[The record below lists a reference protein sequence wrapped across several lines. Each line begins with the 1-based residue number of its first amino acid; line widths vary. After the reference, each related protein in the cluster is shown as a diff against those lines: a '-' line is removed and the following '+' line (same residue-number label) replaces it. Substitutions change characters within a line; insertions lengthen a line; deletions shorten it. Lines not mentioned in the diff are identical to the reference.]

1 MDVIDQNYIEMFPIT
16 DRNDE
21 NIKRSFD
28 LLNEHDYYDFNF
40 DISQR
45 DENGNSILHRLIID
59 SKDENNAINKF
70 LNLPFNVASLYN
82 TQNNDLQ
89 TPLHLICIK
98 RYQKLFD
105 VMINKRKKRIQIIK
119 DVLDNI
125 KGHDKYHVND
135 KNNPTKNLF
144 NLFNYNI
151 QDKYGNI
158 PIVYLL
164 NGDEISYENINPEA
178 IFEKIIKN
186 DLTFNYQDD
195 DYLLFHNN
203 NFEFR
208 LIDKNLKKF
217 IITLKHNT
225 LNLNRYRFD
234 SSSIIS
240 IQSFID
246 SNIDTKNDSQIYYEL
261 LINYLINKNFNY
273 LDHLKDLDQII
284 FFNYLNHL
292 KDLDP
297 DHKTLFDYLDHL
309 KDLARDILFD
319 YLYHLRDIY
328 KDAYNLYLN
337 HLRDDDII
345 VYNEY
350 NDYENHLD
358 GLAGLAG
365 LAGVPGL
372 FTGGAINYSKFYFHY
387 LIYTFI
393 VKNPYTEIIHD
404 IIIIPEFQEVISDS
418 KLTDLFVNMGKNNL
432 IEIVRKFIIENKAI
446 PPAPPAPPALAGGG
460 YYIKGGD
467 PDDLIDKLH
476 KNIIIHPVSINKNND
491 NIIHEKIKFT
501 KGVADEE
508 IEINIID
515 FIPIFTLC
523 AKLYNKYQ
531 NKGDD
536 IISQYLK
543 LNDIT
548 NGEQIIKSNMLDPS
562 TYKKEMLNIYILT
575 MIFTIYYLLLLE
587 QVTYC
592 VNYNNLI
599 MINGLERYDT
609 IKKIMDL
616 IYKIVNDDNN
626 TDGANQQVTNL
637 IQTLKTDKISNNI
650 INDLTLIYDV
660 KGVKTDSNQPNIDTF
675 KFLKFYYDEVQD
687 VMKYK
692 NRTNAGVK
700 SRRVGPPNNLLDE
713 YNSININTKLTNTI
727 NLINNSIKNFNDNI
741 KSIFI
746 NNNQYTGL
754 FKEKTNE
761 NYELKDVTV
770 DNYYTKI
777 KELVKLIK
785 QIQNN
790 LIENVFKI
798 DKETIK
804 KNLQNILNKLGIC
817 DEYRDTD
824 EDSKKILVPLEND
837 VKFTNSFKSL
847 ADNLTAQSEYFQN
860 IYKSNINKFNNI
872 ILQNI
877 DILHP
882 HR

>member
-105 VMINKRKKRIQIIK
+105 VMVNKDRTRRTIIK

-125 KGHDKYHVND
+125 KKHDKDYSNVIF
-135 KNNPTKNLF
+135 KNKPLKDSF
-144 NLFNYNI
+144 GLFNYNI

-178 IFEKIIKN
+178 IFKKIIKN

-195 DYLLFHNN
+195 NYLLFHNN

-208 LIDKNLKKF
+208 LIDLNLKSF
-217 IITLKHNT
+217 INILEGNT
-225 LNLNRYRFD
+225 QNLNRYRFD
-234 SSSIIS
+234 SSLIIS

-246 SNIDTKNDSQIYYEL
+246 SNINTKNDSQIYYEL
-261 LINYLINKNFNY
+261 LINYLINKNFN
-273 LDHLKDLDQII
+273 
-284 FFNYLNHL
+284 
-292 KDLDP
+292 
-297 DHKTLFDYLDHL
+297 YLDHL

-432 IEIVRKFIIENKAI
+432 IEIVRKFIIENKA
-446 PPAPPAPPALAGGG
+446 PAPAAPPAPAGGG

-626 TDGANQQVTNL
+626 TEGANQQVTNL

-660 KGVKTDSNQPNIDTF
+660 KGVKTDSSQRNTDTF
-675 KFLKFYYDEVQD
+675 KFLKFYYDEVQN

-692 NRTNAGVK
+692 NRTNAGVT
-700 SRRVGPPNNLLDE
+700 SQRVGPPNNLLDE

-741 KSIFI
+741 KLIFI

-817 DEYRDTD
+817 DEYIDTD

-837 VKFTNSFKSL
+837 VKLTNSFKSL

>member
-1 MDVIDQNYIEMFPIT
+1 M
-16 DRNDE
+16 
-21 NIKRSFD
+21 
-28 LLNEHDYYDFNF
+28 
-40 DISQR
+40 
-45 DENGNSILHRLIID
+45 
-59 SKDENNAINKF
+59 
-70 LNLPFNVASLYN
+70 
-82 TQNNDLQ
+82 
-89 TPLHLICIK
+89 
-98 RYQKLFD
+98 
-105 VMINKRKKRIQIIK
+105 
-119 DVLDNI
+119 
-125 KGHDKYHVND
+125 
-135 KNNPTKNLF
+135 
-144 NLFNYNI
+144 
-151 QDKYGNI
+151 
-158 PIVYLL
+158 
-164 NGDEISYENINPEA
+164 
-178 IFEKIIKN
+178 
-186 DLTFNYQDD
+186 
-195 DYLLFHNN
+195 FHNN

-208 LIDKNLKKF
+208 LIDSNLKGF
-217 IITLKHNT
+217 IDTLKDNT
-225 LNLNRYRFD
+225 KTNINLNRYRFN

-246 SNIDTKNDSQIYYEL
+246 FNINTKNDSQIYYEL

-273 LDHLKDLDQII
+273 LNYLKDLDPDHKTL
-284 FFNYLNHL
+284 FNYLDHL

-297 DHKTLFDYLDHL
+297 DHKTLFNYLDHL
-309 KDLARDILFD
+309 KD
-319 YLYHLRDIY
+319 IY
-328 KDAYNLYLN
+328 KDVYDLYLN
-337 HLRDDDII
+337 QLRDDDID

-350 NDYENHLD
+350 NDYENKLD

-365 LAGVPGL
+365 
-372 FTGGAINYSKFYFHY
+372 GAINYFNFYFHY

-393 VKNPYTEIIHD
+393 VKNPYTKIIHD

-432 IEIVRKFIIENKAI
+432 IEIVRKFIIENKA
-446 PPAPPAPPALAGGG
+446 PAAPAGGG

-548 NGEQIIKSNMLDPS
+548 NGEQIIKFNMLDPS

-599 MINGLERYDT
+599 MIDGLERYDT

-626 TDGANQQVTNL
+626 TEGANQQVTNL

-660 KGVKTDSNQPNIDTF
+660 KGVKTDPNQSNRDTF
-675 KFLKFYYDEVQD
+675 NFLKFYYDEVQN

-692 NRTNAGVK
+692 NRTNAGVT

>member
-70 LNLPFNVASLYN
+70 LNLPFNVVSLYN

-105 VMINKRKKRIQIIK
+105 VMINKDDVISNNIINGTIQLLQSPSLLDIDIK
-119 DVLDNI
+119 NKFWDNA
-125 KGHDKYHVND
+125 YR
-135 KNNPTKNLF
+135 LF
-144 NLFNYNI
+144 DYTI

-195 DYLLFHNN
+195 NYLLFHNN

-208 LIDKNLKKF
+208 LIDSNLKDF
-217 IITLKHNT
+217 IDTLKDNT
-225 LNLNRYRFD
+225 NIDINLNRYRFN

-246 SNIDTKNDSQIYYEL
+246 SNINTKNDSQIYYEL
-261 LINYLINKNFNY
+261 LINYLINKKINY
-273 LDHLKDLDQII
+273 SNPSVI
-284 FFNYLNHL
+284 FNYLNKL
-292 KDLDP
+292 SMNP
-297 DHKTLFDYLDHL
+297 DHNLLFNYLNMLEILNESIYYDYTNTMPELLSDKYIDYLT
-309 KDLARDILFD
+309 
-319 YLYHLRDIY
+319 
-328 KDAYNLYLN
+328 NL
-337 HLRDDDII
+337 I
-345 VYNEY
+345 
-350 NDYENHLD
+350 
-358 GLAGLAG
+358 
-365 LAGVPGL
+365 
-372 FTGGAINYSKFYFHY
+372 FSSKFYFHY

-432 IEIVRKFIIENKAI
+432 IEIVRKFIIEKK
-446 PPAPPAPPALAGGG
+446 APPAPAGGG

-575 MIFTIYYLLLLE
+575 IIFNIYYLLLLE

-616 IYKIVNDDNN
+616 IYKIVNDNNN

-660 KGVKTDSNQPNIDTF
+660 KGDKTDSNQSNSDTF
-675 KFLKFYYDEVQD
+675 NFLKYYYDEVQT

-692 NRTNAGVK
+692 NRTNAGVGVK
-700 SRRVGPPNNLLDE
+700 SRNVAINNLLNE
-713 YNSININTKLTNTI
+713 YNSININTKLTNTK

-746 NNNQYTGL
+746 NKNQYTGL

-761 NYELKDVTV
+761 NYELKDDVTV

-847 ADNLTAQSEYFQN
+847 ADNLTAQSEDFQN

-882 HR
+882 HL

>member
-70 LNLPFNVASLYN
+70 LNLPFNVKSLYN
-82 TQNNDLQ
+82 AQNNDLQ

-98 RYQKLFD
+98 RYQELFN
-105 VMINKRKKRIQIIK
+105 VMVNKDRTRKTIIK

-125 KGHDKYHVND
+125 KGHDKDYSNVIF
-135 KNNPTKNLF
+135 KNKPLKDSF
-144 NLFNYNI
+144 GLFNYNI

-195 DYLLFHNN
+195 NYLLFHNN

-208 LIDKNLKKF
+208 LIDLNLKSF

-261 LINYLINKNFNY
+261 LINYLINKKINY
-273 LDHLKDLDQII
+273 SNPSVI
-284 FFNYLNHL
+284 FNYLNKL
-292 KDLDP
+292 SMNP
-297 DHKTLFDYLDHL
+297 DHNLLF
-309 KDLARDILFD
+309 
-319 YLYHLRDIY
+319 
-328 KDAYNLYLN
+328 NYLN
-337 HLRDDDII
+337 MLEILNESIYDNYINIMFALLYDEYL
-345 VYNEY
+345 VY
-350 NDYENHLD
+350 
-358 GLAGLAG
+358 LANLI
-365 LAGVPGL
+365 
-372 FTGGAINYSKFYFHY
+372 FSSKFYFHY

-404 IIIIPEFQEVISDS
+404 IITIPEFQEVISDS

-432 IEIVRKFIIENKAI
+432 IEIVRKFIIENKA
-446 PPAPPAPPALAGGG
+446 PAAPAGGG

-543 LNDIT
+543 LNDII
-548 NGEQIIKSNMLDPS
+548 NGEQIIKFNMLDPS

-599 MINGLERYDT
+599 MIDGLERYDT

-626 TDGANQQVTNL
+626 TEGANQQVTNL

-660 KGVKTDSNQPNIDTF
+660 KGVKTNSNQRNRDTF
-675 KFLKFYYDEVQD
+675 KFLKYYYDEVQD
-687 VMKYK
+687 VMEYK
-692 NRTNAGVK
+692 NRTNAGVGVK
-700 SRRVGPPNNLLDE
+700 SQRVVINNLLNE
-713 YNSININTKLTNTI
+713 YNSINIKTKLTNTI

-741 KSIFI
+741 KLIFI

-847 ADNLTAQSEYFQN
+847 ADNLTAQSEDFQN

>member
-98 RYQKLFD
+98 RYRNLFN
-105 VMINKRKKRIQIIK
+105 VMVNKHRARKTIME
-119 DVLDNI
+119 DVLNNI
-125 KGHDKYHVND
+125 KGPNKYYVNV
-135 KNNPTKNLF
+135 KNHHLPNSF

-195 DYLLFHNN
+195 NYLLFHNN

-208 LIDKNLKKF
+208 LIDLNLKSF
-217 IITLKHNT
+217 INILEGNT
-225 LNLNRYRFD
+225 QNLNRYRFN

-246 SNIDTKNDSQIYYEL
+246 SNINTKNDSQIYYEL
-261 LINYLINKNFNY
+261 LINYLINKKINYSNPSVLFNYLNDLIKIDQALLFNY
-273 LDHLKDLDQII
+273 LDYLKNLELDHKT
-284 FFNYLNHL
+284 FFNYLDYL
-292 KDLDP
+292 KDLEP
-297 DHKTLFDYLDHL
+297 DHKTLFDC
-309 KDLARDILFD
+309 
-319 YLYHLRDIY
+319 LYHLKDIY
-328 KDAYNLYLN
+328 KDAYDIYLN
-337 HLRDDDII
+337 HLMNDII

-350 NDYENHLD
+350 DNYKVEQDIL
-358 GLAGLAG
+358 
-365 LAGVPGL
+365 V
-372 FTGGAINYSKFYFHY
+372 GGAIIQSNFYFHY

-404 IIIIPEFQEVISDS
+404 IITIPEFQEVISDS
-418 KLTDLFVNMGKNNL
+418 KLIDLFVNMDKNNL

-446 PPAPPAPPALAGGG
+446 PPAPAGGG

-548 NGEQIIKSNMLDPS
+548 NGEQIIKFNMLDPS

-599 MINGLERYDT
+599 MIDGLERYDT

-626 TDGANQQVTNL
+626 TEGANQQVTNL

-660 KGVKTDSNQPNIDTF
+660 KGVKTNSNQRNRDTF
-675 KFLKFYYDEVQD
+675 KFLKYYYDEVQD
-687 VMKYK
+687 VMEYK
-692 NRTNAGVK
+692 NRTNAGVGVK
-700 SRRVGPPNNLLDE
+700 SQRVVINNLLNE
-713 YNSININTKLTNTI
+713 YNSINIKTKLTNTI

-754 FKEKTNE
+754 FKYKTNE

-798 DKETIK
+798 NKETIK

-817 DEYRDTD
+817 NKYRDTD

-847 ADNLTAQSEYFQN
+847 ANNLTAQSEDFQN

-882 HR
+882 HL

>member
-82 TQNNDLQ
+82 TRNNDLQ

-98 RYQKLFD
+98 RYQELFN
-105 VMINKRKKRIQIIK
+105 VMVNKDRTRKTIIK

-125 KGHDKYHVND
+125 KGHDKDYSNVIF
-135 KNNPTKNLF
+135 KNKPLKDSF
-144 NLFNYNI
+144 GLFNYNI

-195 DYLLFHNN
+195 NYLLFHNN

-208 LIDKNLKKF
+208 LIDSNLKGF
-217 IITLKHNT
+217 IDTLKDNT
-225 LNLNRYRFD
+225 KTNINLNRYRFN

-246 SNIDTKNDSQIYYEL
+246 FNINTKNDSQIYYEL

-273 LDHLKDLDQII
+273 LNYLKDLDPDHKTL
-284 FFNYLNHL
+284 FNYLDHL

-297 DHKTLFDYLDHL
+297 DHKTLFDYLYHL
-309 KDLARDILFD
+309 K
-319 YLYHLRDIY
+319 DIY
-328 KDAYNLYLN
+328 KDVYDLYLN
-337 HLRDDDII
+337 QLRDDDID

-350 NDYENHLD
+350 NDYENKLD
-358 GLAGLAG
+358 GLAGL
-365 LAGVPGL
+365 V
-372 FTGGAINYSKFYFHY
+372 GGAINYFNFYFHY

-393 VKNPYTEIIHD
+393 VKNPYTKIIHD

-432 IEIVRKFIIENKAI
+432 IEIVRKFIIENKA
-446 PPAPPAPPALAGGG
+446 PAAPPAPGGG

-548 NGEQIIKSNMLDPS
+548 NGEQIIKFNMLDPS

-599 MINGLERYDT
+599 MIDGLERYDT

-626 TDGANQQVTNL
+626 TEGANQQVTNL

-660 KGVKTDSNQPNIDTF
+660 KGVKTNSNQRNRDTF
-675 KFLKFYYDEVQD
+675 KFLKYYYDEVQD
-687 VMKYK
+687 VMEYK
-692 NRTNAGVK
+692 NRTNAGVGVK
-700 SRRVGPPNNLLDE
+700 SQRVVINNLLNE
-713 YNSININTKLTNTI
+713 YNSINIKTKLTNTI

-798 DKETIK
+798 NKETIK

-817 DEYRDTD
+817 NEYRDTD

-847 ADNLTAQSEYFQN
+847 ADNLTAQSEDFQN

-882 HR
+882 H